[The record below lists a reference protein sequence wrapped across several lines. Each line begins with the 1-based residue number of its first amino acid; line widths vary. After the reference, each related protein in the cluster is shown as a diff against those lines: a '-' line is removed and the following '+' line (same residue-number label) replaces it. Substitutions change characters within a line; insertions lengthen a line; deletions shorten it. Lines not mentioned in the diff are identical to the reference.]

1 MLLSK
6 LEDPVLEALRADGVE
21 AVVSVCGLKRLDL
34 GDGLDRK
41 AVEQIMDEVPFLHD
55 RGEFGR
61 RFGAVVPNLLT
72 TVSTLSAASW
82 SLP

>member
-6 LEDPVLEALRADGVE
+6 MEDPVLEALRADGVE

-41 AVEQIMDEVPFLHD
+41 AVEQIMDEVHSFMI
-55 RGEFGR
+55 EAS
-61 RFGAVVPNLLT
+61 AVVALAQSSPIY
-72 TVSTLSAASW
+72 
-82 SLP
+82 